1 MFLLEARSAQ
11 IELTDPRQLRA
22 VAGHLQDVGFRGV
35 VAQMLDA
42 GERAGNLP
50 EGTLD
55 ADWLVP
61 QPHSAMRRMVP
72 ELFVDTEALFV
83 LVPAG
88 MRLDVWEVRQHYRT
102 SGLDDFCDVL
112 GEAVAAVVDDV
123 DGPVEWAPRSSP
135 SMSGDGQ
142 AAVDAVA
149 ADDVTPEDRAAA
161 TALADDDARSVIVDL
176 VRSGSS
182 ITDFDESSVARYG
195 SVAELHRQ
203 GLIEREFLVVC
214 RQDHRT
220 LGRVGDLDDDTR
232 RSILQLSCPTCG
244 RRFDEEL
251 LREVHAPSRAAVDL
265 VTEGRWRGTWA
276 LSLLTDQGLDERT
289 ISRLPGAG
297 GNGLALRVDAQQG
310 RLIVELPA
318 TEFGMQHAYAMIR
331 RLHRVGCQF
340 GLVLATEPVADE
352 AYQYVSERVS
362 LGHGPLISILE
373 GSRAIQQ
380 GIGDAIDEW
389 SMMSVRQ
396 QAEELI
402 DAAGMDLGVVIDT
415 WMRATTDHGDA
426 TGEIDVRR
434 YDDDHEG
441 GEGATVTE
449 LSRVFGQ

>member
-11 IELTDPRQLRA
+11 IELTDPRQVRA
-22 VAGHLQDVGFRGV
+22 VARHLQDVGFRGLV
-35 VAQMLDA
+35 SQMLDA
-42 GERAGNLP
+42 GERAARLP

-61 QPHSAMRRMVP
+61 QPHSAARRTVP
-72 ELFVDTEALFV
+72 ELFFDTDAVFV

-88 MRLDVWEVRQHYRT
+88 MRLDVWEVRQ
-102 SGLDDFCDVL
+102 SGHAPGLGDFCDVV
-112 GEAVAAVVDDV
+112 GEAIAAGVDDV
-123 DGPVEWAPRSSP
+123 DVPLEWRPRTSP
-135 SMSGDGQ
+135 HTSGDEH
-142 AAVDAVA
+142 A
-149 ADDVTPEDRAAA
+149 ADDRVDADDLTAEARAAA
-161 TALADDDARSVIVDL
+161 SALADDDARSVIVDL

-182 ITDFDESSVARYG
+182 ITDFDDSPVARYG

-220 LGRVGDLDDDTR
+220 LGRIGDLDDDTR
-232 RSILQLSCPTCG
+232 HSILRLSCPTCG

-276 LSLLTDQGLDERT
+276 LSLLADHGLDQRR

-297 GNGLALRVDAQQG
+297 GNGLALRVDAPQG
-310 RLIVELPA
+310 RLLVELPA

-331 RLHRVGCQF
+331 RLHREGCQF

-352 AYQYVSERVS
+352 AHQYVSERVS
-362 LGHGPLISILE
+362 HDHGPMISILE

-380 GIGDAIDEW
+380 EIGDAIDEW
-389 SMMSVRQ
+389 SMIAVRL

-402 DAAGMDLGVVIDT
+402 DAAGMDLGVVIDA
-415 WMRATTDHGDA
+415 WMRETTDHVDA
-426 TGEIDVRR
+426 TGEIDPRS
-434 YDDDHEG
+434 YDDHEVRD
-441 GEGATVTE
+441 GATVTE
-449 LSRVFGQ
+449 LSRVFGE